1 MPDDPNRPGRRTPP
15 GADGLPDP
23 GAPLPPD
30 LDPRGR
36 RVARAEARE
45 RQDPGAPGRA
55 AGGVLPPRRTAH
67 RRRGDVLGGALLGV
81 RVVAALVSLAI
92 LVGAGYAWA
101 SYRQFNSTVQ
111 RVNAINKSVAPKKDV
126 DGKDQN
132 ILLVGIDDRDSIS
145 AKERKE
151 IGVPSDGGSNNTDTM
166 MILHVPADGKQAS
179 VISFPRDSWVT
190 IAEGFGKAKL
200 NSAYA
205 DGVQKYGK
213 SKGWQVLV
221 ETLQNLTGLT
231 IDHFLAVNLLG
242 FYNIS
247 NAVGGVQVCLTRSYT
262 AAETNASLPLP
273 KGHFTISG
281 KTAIAFVRQRDNLPR
296 GDLDRI
302 VRQQYFMSA
311 MFRKIASAGTLLN
324 PLKTQKLIKAVASS
338 LQLDDTL
345 DVLKLGQQM
354 SDLTAGNLRFT
365 QIPTTGGMVG
375 NTSVQ
380 NITTDVPAFAR
391 KYFGLENTSALS
403 KAKVVAPSTVSV
415 DVRNAS
421 GRGHWAATNAA
432 VLKNVGFA
440 TSTGDHDPTT
450 TTQIQYRSGME
461 SQAKTLAQ
469 YVPGAT
475 LVLSTSV
482 TKLTLILGSDGKQA
496 KSTPSKSTS
505 SGGSSAG
512 NTKDNRTAAQA
523 GCIN

>member
-1 MPDDPNRPGRRTPP
+1 MI
-15 GADGLPDP
+15 
-23 GAPLPPD
+23 
-30 LDPRGR
+30 
-36 RVARAEARE
+36 
-45 RQDPGAPGRA
+45 
-55 AGGVLPPRRTAH
+55 
-67 RRRGDVLGGALLGV
+67 
-81 RVVAALVSLAI
+81 AALVSLGI
-92 LVGAGYAWA
+92 VIGAGYAWA
-101 SYRQFNSTVQ
+101 SYRQFNSTVH
-111 RVNAINKSVAPKKDV
+111 RVNAINKNSAPKKDV

-166 MILHVPADGKQAS
+166 MILHVPANGKAAS

-190 IAEGFGKAKL
+190 IAGGFGKAKL

-221 ETLQNLTGLT
+221 DTLQNLTGLT
-231 IDHFLAVNLLG
+231 IDHFVAVNLLG

-247 NAVGGVQVCLTRSYT
+247 NAVGGVQVCLNRSYT

-302 VRQQYFMSA
+302 VRQQYFMAA
-311 MFRKIASAGTLLN
+311 MFRRIASGGTLLN
-324 PLKTQKLIKAVASS
+324 PIKTQRLIKAVANSM
-338 LQLDDTL
+338 QLDENSPGHQGL
-345 DVLKLGQQM
+345 DIIKLGQQM

-365 QIPTTGGMVG
+365 QIPTVGGSVG
-375 NTSVQ
+375 TTSVQ
-380 NITTDVPAFAR
+380 NITTDVPSFVR
-391 KYFGLENTSALS
+391 KYFGLEDTTALA

-415 DVRNAS
+415 DVRNGS
-421 GRGHWAATNAA
+421 GRGQWASTNAA
-432 VLKNVGFA
+432 TLKGLGFK
-440 TSTGDHDPTT
+440 TSTGDYDATT
-450 TTQIQYRSGME
+450 ATVIQYRSGME

-475 LVLSTSV
+475 MVVSTSV
-482 TKLTLILGSDGKQA
+482 TQLTLVLGSDGKHAQPIPT
-496 KSTPSKSTS
+496 KSTPKTS
-505 SGGSSAG
+505 GSVG
-512 NTKDNRTAAQA
+512 NSKDNRTAAQA
-523 GCIN
+523 DCIN